1 MQDYSQRE
9 LTYGKDKLIAL
20 SGLAHDYYE
29 REGQS
34 GASYKYSQS
43 DRRGKYAAGLWEVD
57 MPSALL
63 WRTHQYPPNMTQAV
77 NAPPLQPPQRPPE
90 YRAPSWSWASI
101 DGHISYDSQKL
112 HSDSKYGGIWLPDDP
127 PSPRESSEY
136 DFGAFRVQEIET
148 ITSSLDSMG
157 AVSAG
162 HITLTGIVATAIID
176 EETYNISR
184 WGFPSTYTWLR
195 DPDGFVVGAL
205 LADVQTEVR
214 PYNDIYC
221 ISTRDEQDGAEV
233 KMPEELNKVNHGQVG
248 DHFESGEMVMG
259 LGLARIGEEADLK
272 VFTRLGLVRWVRK
285 EIFAGKEVSTIKLV

>member
-1 MQDYSQRE
+1 MQDYSRRT

-34 GASYKYSQS
+34 GASYKCSKS
-43 DRRGKYAAGLWEVD
+43 ERRGKYAAGLWEVD

-63 WRTHQYPPNMTQAV
+63 WRTHQYPPNMDQAV
-77 NAPPLQPPQRPPE
+77 NAPPLRPPQRPSR

-101 DGHISYDSQKL
+101 DGPVSYDSQML
-112 HSDSKYGGIWLPDDP
+112 DSDADYGGIWLPDDP

-148 ITSSLDSMG
+148 TTSSLDSMG

-176 EETYNISR
+176 EETYTISQL
-184 WGFPSTYTWLR
+184 GLPSAYTWLR
-195 DPDGFVVGAL
+195 DPDGLVVGAL

-214 PYNDIYC
+214 PYHNIYC
-221 ISTRDEQDGAEV
+221 VSTRDEQDGAEV
-233 KMPEELNKVNHGQVG
+233 KMPAELDKVIHEQIG
-248 DHFESGEMVMG
+248 DHFEKSEMVMG
-259 LGLARIGEEADLK
+259 LGLARMREEADLK
-272 VFTRLGLVRWVRK
+272 VFRRLGLVRWVRK
-285 EIFAGKEVSTIKLV
+285 ELFAGKGVSTIKIV